1 MKFSASLVL
10 VARISRRGRQTLFL
24 GKSLKE
30 QHDVGSRRLSDVA
43 YRRTHLRGVL
53 DRDEGP
59 VAELHASRVLGLPE
73 ETK

>member
-1 MKFSASLVL
+1 VKFLVSLVL

-24 GKSLKE
+24 GKK
-30 QHDVGSRRLSDVA
+30 QHDVGSRCLSDVA

-53 DRDEGP
+53 DHDEGP
-59 VAELHASRVLGLPE
+59 VAELYASRVLGLPE

>member
-1 MKFSASLVL
+1 MKFLVSLVL

-24 GKSLKE
+24 GKK
-30 QHDVGSRRLSDVA
+30 QHDVGSLSDVA
-43 YRRTHLRGVL
+43 YRRNHLRGVL

>member
-1 MKFSASLVL
+1 MKFLVSLVL
-10 VARISRRGRQTLFL
+10 VAQISRRGRQTLFL
-24 GKSLKE
+24 GKK